1 MNLVDTHCH
10 LTHPDYK
17 DDLKDVLKRAKE
29 KGVSRIIVP
38 GTNIEDSIK
47 AVQLALKNS
56 MIFAAVGIHPHEA
69 DSSGKKVIDD
79 LREIALKSDK
89 VVAIGEIGLDLYRNY
104 STLINQQ
111 KLLTESLNIASLLDL
126 PVILHNRSADKKL
139 VRILEKF
146 AARSLKGVC
155 HCFSSDKALVNEL
168 LEMGLYI
175 SFAGNITFQ
184 KAGELRSVI
193 KYVPPEKLLLETD
206 GPYISPEPLRGKR
219 NEPANIVRLLDVY
232 SEVYGLSREDLARIT
247 THNAN
252 ELFSLGIAEEPA
264 IVYPIRDSLYINITN
279 RCTNRCVFC
288 TRKYS
293 NFVKGHNLKLK
304 TEPTAREIISEL
316 KDLSKYKEI
325 VFCGF
330 GEPTLR
336 LETVIKV
343 ASFAKKKK
351 CGVRLTTN
359 GQGNLINAFSVAES
373 LKGVIDKVSVS
384 LNAFGE
390 KEYDKLCNPCFGGA
404 ARRGISNFIKE
415 CVMHGIE
422 VEVTCLDVIGE
433 NGIRECRTEAANA
446 GAKFR
451 LRHLNRVG

>member
-17 DDLKDVLKRAKE
+17 EDLKDVLKRAKE
-29 KGVSRIIVP
+29 KGISRIIVP

-47 AVQLALKNS
+47 AVRLAAKNS
-56 MIFAAVGIHPHEA
+56 MIFAAVGIHPHDA
-69 DSSGKKVIDD
+69 DSSGKKEIDD
-79 LREIALKSDK
+79 LRDIALRNDK

-104 STLINQQ
+104 SKLINQQ
-111 KLLTESLNIASLLDL
+111 KLLTKSLNIASHLDL
-126 PVILHNRSADKKL
+126 PVILHNRSADKEL
-139 VRILEKF
+139 VKILEKF

-155 HCFSSDKALVNEL
+155 HCFSSDRALVNEL

-175 SFAGNITFQ
+175 SFAGNITFR
-184 KAGELRSVI
+184 KAGELRSII
-193 KYVPPEKLLLETD
+193 KHVPPEKLLLETD
-206 GPYISPEPLRGKR
+206 GPYISPEPFRGKR

-232 SEVYGLSREDLARIT
+232 SEVYGLSREDIARIT

-252 ELFSLGIAEEPA
+252 ELFSLGIKEDAA
-264 IVYPIRDSLYINITN
+264 IVYPIRDSLYINVTN

-293 NFVKGHNLKLK
+293 NFVKGHNLLLQ

-316 KDLSKYKEI
+316 KGISKYKEI

-351 CGVRLTTN
+351 CKVRLTTN
-359 GQGNLINAFSVAES
+359 GEGNLINGFSIAEK
-373 LKGVIDKVSVS
+373 LKGVLDKVSVS
-384 LNAFGE
+384 VNASGE
-390 KEYDKLCNPCFGGA
+390 KEYARLCNPCFGSA
-404 ARRGISNFIKE
+404 ARGGISNFIKE
-415 CVMHGIE
+415 CVTQGIE
-422 VEVTCLDVIGE
+422 VEVTCLDLIGE
-433 NGIRECRTEAANA
+433 EGISECRKEAEGA

-451 LRHLNRVG
+451 LRHLNKVG

>member
-10 LTHPDYK
+10 LTHPDYE

-29 KGVSRIIVP
+29 KGISRIIVP

-47 AVQLALKNS
+47 AVRLARKNS

-69 DSSGKKVIDD
+69 DSSGKKEIDD
-79 LREIALKSDK
+79 LREIALRNDK

-111 KLLTESLNIASLLDL
+111 KLLTESLNIASHLDL

-139 VRILEKF
+139 VNILEKF

-155 HCFSSDKALVNEL
+155 HCFSSDKALIDEL
-168 LEMGLYI
+168 LKMGLYI
-175 SFAGNITFQ
+175 SFAGNITFR

-206 GPYISPEPLRGKR
+206 APYISPEPFRGKR
-219 NEPANIVRLLDVY
+219 NEPANMVRLLDVY
-232 SEVYGLSREDLARIT
+232 SEVYGLSREDVARIT

-252 ELFSLGIAEEPA
+252 ELFLLGIKEDEA
-264 IVYPIRDSLYINITN
+264 IVYPIRDSLYVNITN

-293 NFVKGHNLKLK
+293 NFVKGHNLKLNS
-304 TEPTAREIISEL
+304 EPEVQKIISAL
-316 KDLSKYKEI
+316 KNISKYREI

-351 CGVRLTTN
+351 CKVRLTTN
-359 GQGNLINAFSVAES
+359 GEGNLINAFSIAEK
-373 LKGVIDKVSVS
+373 LKGVVDKVSVS
-384 LNAFGE
+384 LNAPGG
-390 KEYDKLCNPCFGGA
+390 KEYDKLCRPCFGSA
-404 ARRGISNFIKE
+404 TRRGISNFIKE
-415 CVMHGIE
+415 CVIQGIE

-433 NGIRECRTEAANA
+433 DGVRECRTEAESA